1 MRQSKI
7 LLKLVDAAVL
17 PALLLASVKI
27 TASLFALFFLK
38 IPFSFNLIFGFPT
51 IAFNDPSDFLKINN
65 FSGWASLLFLSL
77 ILSLIILRAY
87 FFNNSHIS
95 PNLTIRILDLNLGR
109 LVDNSFNLFSQ
120 TIIWLSFLWLT
131 SLAIFVSFFL
141 QTASLG
147 LAVTSFTLCL
157 IFTFLLILN
166 LEREIAPSNSRL

>member
-1 MRQSKI
+1 MQQSKI

-17 PALLLASVKI
+17 PALLLAAVKI
-27 TASLFALFFLK
+27 AASLFALYLLK

-51 IAFNDPSDFLKINN
+51 IAFADPSDFLKINN
-65 FSGWASLLFLSL
+65 FSDWASLIFLSL

-95 PNLTIRILDLNLGR
+95 PNLTIKILDLNLSK

-131 SLAIFVSFFL
+131 GLTIFVSFFL

-147 LAVTSFTLCL
+147 LSLTSFALCL
-157 IFTFLLILN
+157 IFTFLLILVI
-166 LEREIAPSNSRL
+166 EREVA